1 MYSPRTW
8 AYHLS
13 MAYWLVKADPSEYS
27 WDHLMRDGETDWN
40 GVRNFQARKF
50 LNAMA
55 VGDPVLMYHTE
66 DDREI
71 VGIAE
76 VVNAAIPDRTAE
88 EGEWVSVRLKA
99 VKPVGRTLTLDEIR
113 NTAGLSI
120 MPLVEQ
126 PRLSVMSVTPAQWE
140 AILKYT
146 KTV

>member
-1 MYSPRTW
+1 
-8 AYHLS
+8 
-13 MAYWLVKADPSEYS
+13 MAYWLVKSDPSEYS
-27 WDHLMRDGETDWN
+27 WDQLVKDGEADWT

-50 LNAMA
+50 LNEMS
-55 VGDPVLMYHTE
+55 VGDPVLVYHTE
-66 DDREI
+66 DDKEI

-76 VVNAAIPDRTAE
+76 VVEKAKQDPTDE
-88 EGEWVSVRLKA
+88 EGKWVSVRLKA
-99 VKPVGRTLTLDEIR
+99 IKPVGRTLTLDEIR

-146 KTV
+146 KTS

>member
-1 MYSPRTW
+1 MP
-8 AYHLS
+8 
-13 MAYWLVKADPSEYS
+13 YWLIKSDPSEYS
-27 WDHLMRDGETDWN
+27 WDQLMLDSETDWT

-55 VGDPVLMYHTE
+55 VGDPVLIYHTE

-76 VVNAAIPDRTAE
+76 IVEAAKPDVTAE

-146 KTV
+146 KTL

>member
-1 MYSPRTW
+1 
-8 AYHLS
+8 

-27 WDHLMRDGETDWN
+27 WDQLMRDGETDWD

-50 LNAMA
+50 LSAMV
-55 VGDPVLMYHTE
+55 VGDPVLVYHTE

-76 VVNAAIPDRTAE
+76 VADIAKPDTTAE
-88 EGEWVSVRLKA
+88 EGTWVSVRIRA

-146 KTV
+146 KTA

>member
-1 MYSPRTW
+1 
-8 AYHLS
+8 

-27 WDHLMRDGETDWN
+27 WDHLMRDGETDWS

-76 VVNAAIPDRTAE
+76 VVNVAIPDVTAE
-88 EGEWVSVRLKA
+88 EGEWVSVRIKA

-126 PRLSVMSVTPAQWE
+126 PRLSVMSVTPVQWE

>member
-1 MYSPRTW
+1 M
-8 AYHLS
+8 H
-13 MAYWLVKADPSEYS
+13 YWLVKSDPSEYS
-27 WDHLMRDGETDWN
+27 WDNLVQDGAADWT

-50 LNAMA
+50 LREME
-55 VGDPVLMYHTE
+55 VGDSVLVYHTE
-66 DDREI
+66 DDKEI

-76 VVNAAIPDRTAE
+76 VVEAAKPDPTAE
-88 EGEWVSVRLKA
+88 DGDWVSVKLKA
-99 VKPVGRTLTLDEIR
+99 VKPVGRTLTLEEIR

-126 PRLSVMSVTPAQWE
+126 PRLSVMAVTPAQWE